1 MKLLGIG
8 LGMNAATLAIG
19 AAAVMFGPALLAMAG
34 SAAKPLLKAGIK
46 GSLLLYDRG
55 KRLALEAKESLEDIA
70 AEAKESLEDIAA
82 EAKEEIAETP
92 KRKAAKKAA

>member
-1 MKLLGIG
+1 
-8 LGMNAATLAIG
+8 MNAATVALG

-46 GSLLLYDRG
+46 GGMLLYDRG
-55 KRLALEAKESLEDIA
+55 KKLALETKESIED
-70 AEAKESLEDIAA
+70 LAA

-92 KRKAAKKAA
+92 KHKQVKKAA

>member
-8 LGMNAATLAIG
+8 LGMNAATLALG

-46 GSLLLYDRG
+46 GGMLLYDRG
-55 KRLALEAKESLEDIA
+55 KKLALETKESLED
-70 AEAKESLEDIAA
+70 LAA

-92 KRKAAKKAA
+92 KHKQVKKAA

>member
-8 LGMNAATLAIG
+8 LGMNAATIAIG

-34 SAAKPLLKAGIK
+34 GAAKPLLKAGIK

-70 AEAKESLEDIAA
+70 AEAKE
-82 EAKEEIAETP
+82 EIAETP
-92 KRKAAKKAA
+92 KPKAAKKAA